1 MIRTSARSVV
11 PVSRFGALG
20 LAAVLVLGGCSGSGG
35 DPNAEAA
42 ENGSSSPS
50 ATESSGPTESAS
62 PSASASPTPTA
73 AYKPA
78 TAEGPAENVPL
89 PVMPEIAKEESKEG
103 LEAFG
108 DYWFSLINYGYETGD
123 AAPVREISA
132 PECSICQ
139 SFYADLEEGYVND
152 DWIQGGKL
160 TVLSSGTE
168 FVKTPEGRYQLLLSV
183 IQEAGAN
190 RGPNG
195 KVYGQGPADEAST
208 AQIMEA
214 TYDSGH
220 WVVNLVENM

>member
-11 PVSRFGALG
+11 PARRFGVLG

-35 DPNAEAA
+35 EPNAEAA
-42 ENGSSSPS
+42 ENGLSSPS
-50 ATESSGPTESAS
+50 ASESSSPTERPT
-62 PSASASPTPTA
+62 PSATPTPTAA

-78 TAEGPAENVPL
+78 TADGPAENVPL
-89 PVMPEIAKEESKEG
+89 PVMPDLAKEESKEG
-103 LEAFG
+103 LMAFG

-132 PECSICQ
+132 PDCSICQ
-139 SFYADLEEGYVND
+139 SFYSDLEEGYVND
-152 DWIQGGKL
+152 DWIHGGKL
-160 TVLSSGTE
+160 NVLSSGTE
-168 FVKTPEGRYQLLLSV
+168 FVKTPDGRYQLLLSV

-214 TYDSGH
+214 TYDSGR
-220 WVVNLVENM
+220 WIVNLVENM